1 MSTASDAYEYVE
13 TRCPGLQNG
22 VEEEEHKYECHGHQN
37 GVEEEEHKYEC
48 HDCQNEVKEE
58 EECEYEC
65 HGLPGP
71 QPQQQKALG
80 DLPHNATVL

>member
-1 MSTASDAYEYVE
+1 MVSTANDAYEYVE

-22 VEEEEHKYECHGHQN
+22 VK
-37 GVEEEEHKYEC
+37 EEEHKYEC

-58 EECEYEC
+58 EEYEYEC
-65 HGLPGP
+65 HDLSGS
-71 QPQQQKALG
+71 QSQQQKALG